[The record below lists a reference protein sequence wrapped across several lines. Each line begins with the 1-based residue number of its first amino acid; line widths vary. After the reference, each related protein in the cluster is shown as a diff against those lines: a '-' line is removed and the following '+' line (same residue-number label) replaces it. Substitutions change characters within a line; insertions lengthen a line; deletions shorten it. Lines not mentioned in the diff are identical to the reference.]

1 MIVDGGGGEGGGVE
15 NSLRRKMTNFFA
27 VIAKSAVA
35 RQDANIATY
44 VAHRL
49 LLLLAFSKQLHS
61 TPIARRSRSSYRI
74 LNPARTFLIR
84 SSATAKSPHKLPI
97 VMPTPRTVPLSAT
110 HRSSNK
116 MMANGKMT

>member
-44 VAHRL
+44 VARRLL

-84 SSATAKSPHKLPI
+84 SSATAKSPQIADCHAH
-97 VMPTPRTVPLSAT
+97 AT
-110 HRSSNK
+110 DSPAVRHSQE
-116 MMANGKMT
+116 

>member
-1 MIVDGGGGEGGGVE
+1 
-15 NSLRRKMTNFFA
+15 MTNFFA

-44 VAHRL
+44 VAR

-84 SSATAKSPHKLPI
+84 SSATAKSPHKLPF

>member
-1 MIVDGGGGEGGGVE
+1 MIVGGGGGEGGGVE

-44 VAHRL
+44 VAR

-84 SSATAKSPHKLPI
+84 SSATAKSPQIADCHAH
-97 VMPTPRTVPLSAT
+97 AT
-110 HRSSNK
+110 DSPAVRHSQE
-116 MMANGKMT
+116 